1 MDSPSP
7 EPSHELHDM
16 TPLGGANE
24 SPGDNPVPST
34 PGAEESVPV
43 LSRSGTRNERPRV
56 RFNSSAAESPP
67 PERAVSKDRGEQRL
81 SPSTAKPRPALLRN
95 PKSYESASGSM
106 HDEPLSPEKA
116 KSAAAA
122 AQRAEA
128 IAADAQRHSE
138 ADDSEADEVDDTPTP
153 RRELVSPDIGTDE
166 SDTNM
171 SPGGYPGLQASG
183 ETPQYESIQQTSEAE
198 ELLRAHRHLAGS
210 ILGGRGVAAENT
222 SDSKLEEGHAVPMSP
237 RGGIFYQILQT
248 YRNPVYGVSQGNG
261 RPDECAS
268 VAASSGATTPTRRKW
283 YKQPEEARS
292 TETLSRLI
300 GASAKL
306 ANPNLKTDPPNL
318 RKRPSHKRTASG
330 KIMSLMKMAQAEQAK
345 ITVHVA
351 DILQRQKYIL
361 KMCRALMLYGAPS
374 HRLEEYLATTAK
386 VLQIESQFLYIPGCM
401 IISFDDVLTHTTE
414 VKIVRVT
421 QGVNLGKLQ
430 DVHLIYKEV
439 LHDVINLDEALSRLD
454 AVMKAKDQWPV
465 WLCVIMYGLASTSV
479 SAFFKARPID
489 LPVIFVLGTLLGML
503 QLVIAP
509 ISKTYSTVFEV
520 SAAILMTFLSRAIA
534 SIRGGSLFCF
544 SALTQSSI
552 AMILPGWLV
561 LSSALEL
568 HSKAIVPG
576 SIRMVY
582 AIIYSLFLG
591 YGITVGAALYGA
603 IDPNATTETV
613 CQNTLDTYWNL
624 LFVPLYVLFTTFTV
638 QAKLTQMPV
647 MVAIA
652 QAGYVVNFYTS
663 RKFSASAPIAYTFGA
678 FTIGVLANL
687 YSRIRHGV
695 AAIVLLPAVYV
706 QVPGSLASSGAIV
719 SGLQTATQLVKSNG
733 SAAGALSI
741 NRTTHNVLLARNH
754 PILVASLDL
763 LYIKDQYQDL
773 SKQSSILAAT
783 NMTQSGQDSSVNA
796 IVFNVAA
803 SMIQIAIGI
812 TVGLFMSALVV
823 YPLGKRRSGLWT
835 L

>member
-16 TPLGGANE
+16 TPLGGRNE

-34 PGAEESVPV
+34 PGAEESVPA
-43 LSRSGTRNERPRV
+43 LPRPGTRNERPRV
-56 RFNSSAAESPP
+56 RFNSSAADNPP
-67 PERAVSKDRGEQRL
+67 PERAASKDRGEQRQ
-81 SPSTAKPRPALLRN
+81 SPSAAKPRPALLRN
-95 PKSYESASGSM
+95 PKSYESATSTV

-128 IAADAQRHSE
+128 IAADARRHSE
-138 ADDSEADEVDDTPTP
+138 ADDSEVDEVDDTPTP
-153 RRELVSPDIGTDE
+153 RRDLASPDTGTDE

-171 SPGGYPGLQASG
+171 GPDGYAGLQPSG
-183 ETPQYESIQQTSEAE
+183 GIPQYESSQQTSEAE

-210 ILGGRGVAAENT
+210 ALGAGGNAAEIT

-248 YRNPVYGVSQGNG
+248 YRNPVYGVSQENG
-261 RPDECAS
+261 RPDECPSGAAS
-268 VAASSGATTPTRRKW
+268 SSGATTPTRRKW

-330 KIMSLMKMAQAEQAK
+330 KIMSLMKLAQAEQAK

-465 WLCVIMYGLASTSV
+465 WLCVIMYGLASTAV
-479 SAFFKARPID
+479 STFFKARPID
-489 LPVIFVLGTLLGML
+489 LPVIFVLGTLLGIL

-509 ISKTYSTVFEV
+509 ISKTYNTVFEV

-613 CQNTLDTYWNL
+613 CQNTVDTYWNF
-624 LFVPLYVLFTTFTV
+624 LFVPLYVFFTTFTV

-663 RKFSASAPIAYTFGA
+663 KKFSASAPIAYTIGA

-719 SGLQTATQLVKSNG
+719 SGLQTATQLIKSNG
-733 SAAGALSI
+733 SA
-741 NRTTHNVLLARNH
+741 V
-754 PILVASLDL
+754 
-763 LYIKDQYQDL
+763 
-773 SKQSSILAAT
+773 
-783 NMTQSGQDSSVNA
+783 
-796 IVFNVAA
+796 VFNVAA